1 MDRYSR
7 QRSLVNQKKVESARV
22 MVVGVGG
29 LGSASATLLAMAG
42 VGELLIVD
50 YDTVE
55 TSNLNRQILYREK
68 DVGKMKV
75 EVAKKRI
82 EEINPHLK
90 VNAINKKI
98 SKGFKIPH
106 GVDIVVDGLDNFEAR
121 FIVEK
126 ASIESE
132 IPYVFGAV
140 EGYMGMVTFIDKNTK
155 RLRDLFKNVPRGDEQ
170 VLASTVML
178 TASIQSMEVIKFLSE
193 RGDLLRNRLM
203 VYDGLSTNYMEVRF

>member
-203 VYDGLSTNYMEVRF
+203 VYDGLSTNYMEVRL